1 MGLQDRD
8 YLRDVPPPPRRG
20 GRPGGGLSLPLWSVT
35 TWIIVV
41 TSAIFLVDRFLP
53 PAFAPDGT
61 VTVVNPELAARW
73 AEIPAEN
80 RLIGDPEPPRGWQAS
95 VTESYRGPMETPQG
109 TAEVTIPV
117 LVRHGMRVP
126 PIQKWLQFTT
136 GQAIIYRDST
146 FGLVGFEFWR
156 FVGYMFLHAD
166 VMHLLFNMIGLYF
179 FGAVVENYLGG
190 KRYFAFYL
198 LCGIF
203 GALLF
208 MLLNVGGLLAK
219 QSLGSVPPGLL
230 PNSPFAPLIG
240 ASAGVFGVIF
250 AAAYLMPRATVYLF
264 GVIPM
269 QLRTLAY
276 GLVAFAVFTVLMK
289 GNNAGGE
296 AAHLGGAIAG
306 AWFIRRPH
314 TLHGFFDLLGRA
326 DPTSRSNKARKAVR
340 GGSGPSSAEIDRILD
355 KVRDRGLASLD
366 AKERA
371 TLREASRRD

>member
-8 YLRDVPPPPRRG
+8 YLRDTAPPPRRG
-20 GRPGGGLSLPLWSVT
+20 VRGAIGRPLWSVT
-35 TWIIVV
+35 TWIIVITTAV
-41 TSAIFLVDRFLP
+41 FLVDRFLP

-61 VTVVNPELAARW
+61 FTILNPELAARW
-73 AEIPAEN
+73 ASVPDGN
-80 RLIGDPEPPRGWQAS
+80 RIVGEPEPPRGWRADI
-95 VTESYRGPMETPQG
+95 TEYYRGPMETPQG
-109 TAEVTIPV
+109 TAEVTVPV

-136 GQAIIYRDST
+136 GQAIMYRNPT

-166 VMHLLFNMIGLYF
+166 VTHLLFNMIGLCF
-179 FGAVVENYLGG
+179 FGSIVENFLGG
-190 KRYFAFYL
+190 KRYLAFYL

-208 MLLNVGGLLAK
+208 MLLNIGGLLAREH
-219 QSLGSVPPGLL
+219 LGSVPPGLL

-250 AAAYLMPRATVYLF
+250 AAAYLMPTATVYLF

-269 QLRTLAY
+269 QLRTLAF
-276 GLVAFAVFTVLMK
+276 GLVAFAVVTVLMK

-314 TLHGFFDLLGRA
+314 QLHGFFDFLGRA
-326 DPTSRSNKARKAVR
+326 DPTSRSNRARKARKTGA
-340 GGSGPSSAEIDRILD
+340 GPSSDEIDRILD
-355 KVRDRGLASLD
+355 KVRERGLASLD
-366 AKERA
+366 ARERA
-371 TLREASRRD
+371 ALREASRRD

>member
-8 YLRDVPPPPRRG
+8 YLRDTPPPPRRG
-20 GRPGGGLSLPLWSVT
+20 GRPGGGLGRAFWSVN

-41 TSAIFLVDRFLP
+41 TTAIFLVDRFLP

-61 VTVVNPELAARW
+61 ITIVNPELAARW
-73 AEIPAEN
+73 ASVPEAN
-80 RLIGDPEPPRGWQAS
+80 RIVGEPEPPRGWQAS
-95 VTESYRGPMETPQG
+95 VTEFYRGPVDTPQG
-109 TAEVTIPV
+109 TAEATVPV

-136 GQAIIYRDST
+136 GQAIVYRDST

-156 FVGYMFLHAD
+156 FIGYMFLHAD
-166 VMHLLFNMIGLYF
+166 VTHLLFNMLGLYF
-179 FGAVVENYLGG
+179 FGSIVESFLGG

-203 GALLF
+203 GAVVF

-219 QSLGSVPPGLL
+219 DHLGSVPPGLL
-230 PNSPFAPLIG
+230 PNAPFSPLIG

-250 AAAYLMPRATVYLF
+250 AAAYLMPTATVFLF

-276 GLVAFAVFTVLMK
+276 GLVGFAVLTVLMK

-314 TLHGFFDLLGRA
+314 QLHGFFDFLGRA
-326 DPTSRSNKARKAVR
+326 DPTSRSNRVRKARIA
-340 GGSGPSSAEIDRILD
+340 GAAPSTAEIDRILD
-355 KVRDRGLASLD
+355 KVRERGLASLD
-366 AKERA
+366 ARERA

>member
-8 YLRDVPPPPRRG
+8 YLRDSPPPPRRPA
-20 GRPGGGLSLPLWSVT
+20 RSGGGLGLPLWSVT

-61 VTVVNPELAARW
+61 ITVLNPELAARW
-73 AEIPAEN
+73 ASVPAAN
-80 RLIGDPEPPRGWQAS
+80 RVVGEPEPPRGWQAN
-95 VTESYRGPMETPQG
+95 VTESYRGPVETPQG
-109 TAEVTIPV
+109 TAEVEVPV
-117 LVRHGMRVP
+117 LVVHGIRVP

-156 FVGYMFLHAD
+156 FIGYMFLHAD
-166 VMHLLFNMIGLYF
+166 VTHLLFNMIGLFF
-179 FGAVVENYLGG
+179 FGPIVENYLGG

-203 GALLF
+203 GAALF
-208 MLLNVGGLLAK
+208 MLLNIGGLLAK
-219 QSLGSVPPGLL
+219 EHLGSVPPGLL
-230 PNSPFAPLIG
+230 PNAPFAPLIG

-250 AAAYLMPRATVYLF
+250 AAAYLMPNATVYLF
-264 GVIPM
+264 GILPM
-269 QLRTLAY
+269 RLRTLAF
-276 GLVAFAVFTVLMK
+276 GLVAFAVVTVLMK

-314 TLHGFFDLLGRA
+314 QLHGFFDGLGRA
-326 DPTSRSNKARKAVR
+326 DPTSRSNKVRKAAR
-340 GGSGPSSAEIDRILD
+340 SGTGPSSAEIDRILD
-355 KVRDRGLASLD
+355 KVRERGLASLD
-366 AKERA
+366 ARERA

>member
-8 YLRDVPPPPRRG
+8 YLRETPPPPRRG
-20 GRPGGGLSLPLWSVT
+20 RRSGAALGLPIWSVT

-61 VTVVNPELAARW
+61 VTVLNPGLAARW
-73 AEIPAEN
+73 ATVPAGN
-80 RLIGDPEPPRGWQAS
+80 RVIGEPEPPRGWQAS
-95 VTESYRGPMETPQG
+95 VTESYRGPLETPQG
-109 TAEVTIPV
+109 VVEATVPV
-117 LVRHGMRVP
+117 LERHGMRVP

-136 GQAIIYRDST
+136 GQALVYRDAT

-166 VMHLLFNMIGLYF
+166 VTHLLFNMIGLFF
-179 FGAVVENYLGG
+179 FGPIVEHFLGG

-203 GALLF
+203 GAVLF

-219 QSLGSVPPGLL
+219 DHLGSVPPGLL
-230 PNSPFAPLIG
+230 PNAPFAPLIG

-250 AAAYLMPRATVYLF
+250 AAAYLMPTATVFLF

-276 GLVAFAVFTVLMK
+276 GLVGFAVLTVVMK

-314 TLHGFFDLLGRA
+314 QLHGFFDFLGRA
-326 DPTSRSNKARKAVR
+326 DPTSRSNKVRKARVA
-340 GGSGPSSAEIDRILD
+340 GAGPSAAEIDRILD
-355 KVRDRGLASLD
+355 KVRERGLASLD

>member
-8 YLRDVPPPPRRG
+8 YLRASPPPPRRV
-20 GRPGGGLSLPLWSVT
+20 GRRDGGLGLPLWSVT

-53 PAFAPDGT
+53 LAFAPDGM
-61 VTVVNPELAARW
+61 VTIVNKELADRW
-73 AEIPAEN
+73 ATIPSANKVVGE
-80 RLIGDPEPPRGWQAS
+80 PEPPRDWRAS
-95 VTESYRGPMETPQG
+95 VTEYYRGPIETPQG
-109 TAEVTIPV
+109 TVEGTVPV

-156 FVGYMFLHAD
+156 FIGYMFLHAD

-179 FGAVVENYLGG
+179 FGSIVENFLGG

-208 MLLNVGGLLAK
+208 MLLNIGGLLAK
-219 QSLGSVPPGLL
+219 QYLGTVPPGLL
-230 PNSPFAPLIG
+230 PNSPLAPLIG

-250 AAAYLMPRATVYLF
+250 AAAFLMPTATVYLF
-264 GVIPM
+264 GVLPM

-276 GLVAFAVFTVLMK
+276 GLVGFAVLTVLMK
-289 GNNAGGE
+289 WNNAGGE

-314 TLHGFFDLLGRA
+314 QLHGFFDFLGRA
-326 DPTSRSNKARKAVR
+326 DPTSRSNRVRKARVA
-340 GGSGPSSAEIDRILD
+340 GAGPSTAEIDRILD
-355 KVRDRGLASLD
+355 KVRERGIASLD
-366 AKERA
+366 ARERA
-371 TLREASRRD
+371 TLRDASRRD